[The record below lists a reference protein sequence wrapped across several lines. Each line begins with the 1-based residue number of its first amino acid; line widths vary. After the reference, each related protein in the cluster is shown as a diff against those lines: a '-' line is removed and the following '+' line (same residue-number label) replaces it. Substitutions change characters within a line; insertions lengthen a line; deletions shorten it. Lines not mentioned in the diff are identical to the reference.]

1 MKLVRIQTGG
11 LYVSAE
17 HALVRTVLGSCVA
30 ACVFDPEV
38 GVGGMN
44 HFMLPGGCDA
54 CSMPSRYGAHAMD
67 ELLSKIV
74 ALGGKRA
81 RLRAKLFGAAHV
93 LKLDAKRIQVPY
105 ANAKFAREYLA
116 EAHIPI
122 VGHQLGG
129 SRPLDVSF
137 ETHTGAARVRAFGWD
152 SRDSRDEILR
162 REAEFA
168 ESLRDLPP
176 KSVVTVF

>member
-11 LYVSAE
+11 LFVSAE

-30 ACVFDPEV
+30 ACVFDQEA

-44 HFMLPGGCDA
+44 HFMLPGACDP
-54 CSMPSRYGAHAMD
+54 CSMPSRYGTHAMD
-67 ELLSKIV
+67 ELISKIL
-74 ALGGKRA
+74 ALGGKHA

-93 LKLDAKRIQVPY
+93 LRLEGNRIQVPY

-116 EAHIPI
+116 EVHIPV

-137 ETHTGAARVRAFGWD
+137 ETHSGAARVRAFGWD
-152 SRDSRDEILR
+152 SRNEVVR
-162 REAEFA
+162 REQAYAEA
-168 ESLRDLPP
+168 LRDQPP

>member
-30 ACVFDPEV
+30 ACIYDPEV

-44 HFMLPGGCDA
+44 HFMLPGGSEGPGSA
-54 CSMPSRYGAHAMD
+54 RYGENAMD
-67 ELLSKIV
+67 QLISKV
-74 ALGGKRA
+74 LALGGKRA
-81 RLRAKLFGAAHV
+81 RLRAKIFGAAHV
-93 LKLDAKRIQVPY
+93 LRLDSKQIQIPY

-116 EAHIPI
+116 EARIS
-122 VGHQLGG
+122 VLAEQLGG

-152 SRDSRDEILR
+152 YREEVIR
-162 REAEFA
+162 REKAYA
-168 ESLRDLPP
+168 ASLRDMPP
-176 KSVVTVF
+176 KSVVTMF